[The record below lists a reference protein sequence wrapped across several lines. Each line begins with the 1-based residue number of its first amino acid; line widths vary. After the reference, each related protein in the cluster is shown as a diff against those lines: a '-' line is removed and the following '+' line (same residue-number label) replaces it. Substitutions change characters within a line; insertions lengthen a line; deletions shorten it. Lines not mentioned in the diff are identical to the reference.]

1 MAYIKRH
8 TFDELHTLTH
18 AQQQFVVGLFWLT
31 MRADGPING
40 VERTMGEK
48 WAGLIGISRLV
59 YEGKMEALDKLA
71 EARFKEAE
79 IK

>member
-1 MAYIKRH
+1 
-8 TFDELHTLTH
+8 
-18 AQQQFVVGLFWLT
+18 

-71 EARFKEAE
+71 EARLKETE